1 MRMSLGGFNLRA
13 LCAPTCTFSNTFTQ
27 TADDY
32 KSSLF
37 YDLINQLKQ
46 CVNTRL
52 MFMYRHAHP
61 LLYIAEVE
69 KET

>member
-1 MRMSLGGFNLRA
+1 MRMSSGGFNLKA
-13 LCAPTCTFSNTFTQ
+13 LCAHTFSNTFTQ
-27 TADDY
+27 TVDDY

-52 MFMYRHAHP
+52 MFIYRHAHP